1 MWPSG
6 HRVPS
11 VAGRVWPCYYSA
23 RCGQAGVVC
32 PVFWPGVA
40 MLIIGQGWLSG
51 RGVPMQC
58 LLAWCG
64 RVNNWPGV
72 ARVGSGVPSG

>member
-1 MWPSG
+1 MVS
-6 HRVPS
+6 
-11 VAGRVWPCYYSA
+11 
-23 RCGQAGVVC
+23 

-40 MLIIGQGWLSG
+40 MLIFGQGWLSG

-58 LLAWCG
+58 LLAGCG

-72 ARVGSGVPSG
+72 ARVGSGCLVDSCQLDQQAVDWPGVAQTGHGG